1 MRVHV
6 YEHVEAKCWCVSSL
20 FYLLLIYWS
29 RVFYLNPRLTHSATL
44 VSQLTMRNLHL
55 SLMRRDCNHPSTHT
69 HLAFISGKQ
78 VHYLLSHSTVPCHVI
93 LNFSLELLKSP
104 FLPGILYKAVVLY
117 IKIFASEYLY
127 NLVSLYTMYMLIAV
141 NIGHCTVM

>member
-1 MRVHV
+1 M
-6 YEHVEAKCWCVSSL
+6 SSL

-29 RVFYLNPRLTHSATL
+29 RVFYLNPTLTHSTTL
-44 VSQLTMRNLHL
+44 VSQLTLRNLHL
-55 SLMRRDCNHPSTHT
+55 SLMCRDCNHSHPHT

-78 VHYLLSHSTVPCHVI
+78 VHYLLSHSTVTCYVI

-117 IKIFASEYLY
+117 IKIFAPAYLY
-127 NLVSLYTMYMLIAV
+127 SLVSWYAMYMLITV
-141 NIGHCTVM
+141 HIGHCTVM